1 MQVHKV
7 LVCKSKLEVKYR
19 VYQDEHSLARHL
31 LKQVGKFSRVWVDY
45 PISILPLFVFVLL
58 FVLLSVSLAIGN
70 CICIHISASV
80 INILHSTAQ
89 VVCHHSVKALEII
102 SQQVVFV
109 VDNQGANTGA
119 IGALVALHAL
129 YNIFKIQVVMQ
140 IKLLE

>member
-1 MQVHKV
+1 M
-7 LVCKSKLEVKYR
+7 
-19 VYQDEHSLARHL
+19 
-31 LKQVGKFSRVWVDY
+31 DY
-45 PISILPLFVFVLL
+45 PISILPLFVLL
-58 FVLLSVSLAIGN
+58 LLLSVCLAIGN
-70 CICIHISASV
+70 YICIHISASV